1 MEVDCNSKTFGE
13 RFQVLCCKNR
23 WSLSE
28 NSLDIF
34 LLAFQEPGSQLGE
47 VGGGVLWSPG
57 GPVSCRRAAEPKPFF
72 YLVGARKKC

>member
-1 MEVDCNSKTFGE
+1 MEVDYNSKTFGE

-47 VGGGVLWSPG
+47 VGGGGSLEPWRPG
-57 GPVSCRRAAEPKPFF
+57 FVP
-72 YLVGARKKC
+72 